1 MGKAGVNGL
10 AKLIVALAIGGAM
23 LGACSTRE
31 YLDVNRDGDHTALP
45 ARGTPPAPPPPP
57 RAVAGPRPDQ
67 CGAASLQYLV
77 GKQKTEIPVPND
89 PSRRR
94 VVCTT
99 CPMTRDYRP
108 DRQTILYDEASK
120 QVTSV
125 TCG

>member
-1 MGKAGVNGL
+1 MGQAGMSG
-10 AKLIVALAIGGAM
+10 VARIAAVLAIGGA
-23 LGACSTRE
+23 LLAACSTRE

-45 ARGTPPAPPPPP
+45 ARDTPPAPQPPP
-57 RAVAGPRPDQ
+57 RAVVGPRPDQ
-67 CGAASLQYLV
+67 CGASALQYLV
-77 GKQKTEIPVPND
+77 GKSKTEIPVPND

-99 CPMTRDYRP
+99 CPMTKDYRA

-120 QVTSV
+120 AVTSV

>member
-1 MGKAGVNGL
+1 MGKAGVKAMATVAVL
-10 AKLIVALAIGGAM
+10 AAALS
-23 LGACSTRE
+23 ACSGGRE

-45 ARGTPPAPPPPP
+45 APNTPPAPQPPPK
-57 RAVAGPRPDQ
+57 AVVGARLDQ

-99 CPMTRDYRP
+99 CPMTKDYRP
-108 DRQTILYDEASK
+108 DRQTILYDEATK
-120 QVTSV
+120 AVTSV